1 MLSWSSLAIAWNPV
15 ASVLDGLRVECRSA
29 RRGEPGA
36 GPPSGV
42 PLADSAWRRAR
53 AICRASPC
61 PVTSGCVRATVDEA
75 FARDYRMIIPAECLA
90 DRAEVPHRVNL
101 FDMEMIS
108 ADVLSLEE
116 ILPSAR
122 GRVDKPWRLWNGRAC
137 RWPARERR

>member
-29 RRGEPGA
+29 RRGEAGA

-61 PVTSGCVRATVDEA
+61 PVTSGCVRAAVDEA
-75 FARDYRMIIPAECLA
+75 FAHDYRMIIPAECLA
-90 DRAEVPHRVNL
+90 DRAKYRGPHEDFV
-101 FDMEMIS
+101 EMMCPQQ
-108 ADVLSLEE
+108 ARAVVLTSH
-116 ILPSAR
+116 
-122 GRVDKPWRLWNGRAC
+122 GAC
-137 RWPARERR
+137 GT